1 MFVIIRGG
9 SAWLCSTA
17 RSVYDSRAIQIRLQG
32 EVKNFEVFKQR
43 LDGYECLS
51 VGVIKVYKCSN
62 ADKCSECDK
71 CKDCQWRKI
80 ALETA
85 QASAKW
91 TEWVE
96 DNGGYL
102 L

>member
-1 MFVIIRGG
+1 MFVIKRGG
-9 SAWLCSTA
+9 SVWLCRTA
-17 RSVYDSRAIQIRLQG
+17 MEAFELENIQLRLQG
-32 EVKNFEVFKQR
+32 DVKNFEVFKQR
-43 LDGYECLS
+43 LDKYEC
-51 VGVIKVYKCSN
+51 VEAGVISIYKCSN

-71 CKDCQWRKI
+71 CKDCEWRKI

-91 TEWVE
+91 AEWV
-96 DNGGYL
+96 DKNGGYL

>member
-1 MFVIIRGG
+1 MFVIKRGG
-9 SAWLCSTA
+9 SAWLCTA
-17 RSVYDSRAIQIRLQG
+17 VEAFESEAVQLRLRG
-32 EVKNFEVFKQR
+32 EVKDFTVFKQR
-43 LDGYECLS
+43 LDNYECVE
-51 VGVIKVYKCSN
+51 VGVISIYKCSSAN
-62 ADKCSECDK
+62 KCSECDK
-71 CKDCQWRKI
+71 CKDCEWRKI

-91 TEWVE
+91 AEWVE